1 MAIVGGNF
9 EAPVDGEHV
18 DVRLRGLRRRRRAAQ
33 KLVRDIV
40 VKPRLDD
47 EDARSRHGRAGS
59 DFGVRCDH
67 EATGS
72 AWQDLILRRAAGS
85 SRRIVPAL

>member
-9 EAPVDGEHV
+9 ERAGTVSTSTFACAASTAPV
-18 DVRLRGLRRRRRAAQ
+18 RAAQ
-33 KLVRDIV
+33 ELVRDV
-40 VKPRLDD
+40 VVEARLDD
-47 EDARSRHGRAGS
+47 EDAGARHGRAGS